1 MNNKMNHMSVSPTK
15 RRNRILTI
23 ATLVIL
29 LAVMILADQEIIF
42 TAYVRRIIKLS
53 AAYGIAALSMTLIQ
67 GFTGLFS
74 LGQAGFNRRLYGGV
88 GHDPDR
94 YKVRSLLRKAGL
106 RLGRKSKSPVPR
118 RPAAG
123 CAYCRIFCLAGWFPC
138 SAA

>member
-53 AAYGIAALSMTLIQ
+53 RSEE
-67 GFTGLFS
+67 
-74 LGQAGFNRRLYGGV
+74 RR
-88 GHDPDR
+88 
-94 YKVRSLLRKAGL
+94 
-106 RLGRKSKSPVPR
+106 
-118 RPAAG
+118 
-123 CAYCRIFCLAGWFPC
+123 
-138 SAA
+138 